1 MKKRLFILK
10 LSTLVFVML
19 AYSCADK
26 SQKTD
31 ADKKLG
37 TIDVE
42 IPESLKD
49 KPEVVT
55 YINDLNK
62 IADDY
67 AILIDQILTDL
78 RGFEKKDV
86 DNLSMMDK
94 IRLMKVSSEVSFKS
108 IDIMSKWSE
117 NHNKLDVYKVNLSDD
132 EALAL
137 EGVLK
142 RFETRMKQIEKKH
155 ANFFKDE

>member
-1 MKKRLFILK
+1 
-10 LSTLVFVML
+10 
-19 AYSCADK
+19 
-26 SQKTD
+26 
-31 ADKKLG
+31 
-37 TIDVE
+37 
-42 IPESLKD
+42 
-49 KPEVVT
+49 
-55 YINDLNK
+55 
-62 IADDY
+62 
-67 AILIDQILTDL
+67 
-78 RGFEKKDV
+78 
-86 DNLSMMDK
+86 
-94 IRLMKVSSEVSFKS
+94 MKVSSEVSFKS